1 MVNNWKKYYT
11 FIDNVNILTKLVL
24 GIALFFYAIFIHNF
38 DFMLY
43 LTIVML
49 VYLIVMSG
57 VKWLPLLIVIA
68 ITLFFGFTSS
78 LFMIFYGEGEDTIFK
93 FGFVHITNESLLRGL
108 HVTMRTL
115 VISFYGMVVPFTTQI
130 IYVFYSFM
138 QHLKLKPKIAYA
150 FMAAIRMIP
159 IMFSSFMQLRQAL
172 KMRYHVIDKRNHKGI
187 KWIKHLL
194 IPTLSQS
201 IRKSHRLA
209 VAMEA
214 KGFSNQ
220 KRTHYY
226 KVPFTLNDLYFIIF
240 TIILVVIA
248 YLLSTYMP
256 ITHISDI
263 R

>member
-1 MVNNWKKYYT
+1 MLNNWKRYYT
-11 FIDNVNILTKLVL
+11 FIDNVNILTKLLL
-24 GIALFFYAIFIHNF
+24 GISLFFFAIFIHDF

-43 LTIVML
+43 LTIVMFI
-49 VYLIVMSG
+49 YLIFISG
-57 VKWLPLLIVIA
+57 VKWAPLLIVIA

-78 LFMIFYGEGEDTIFK
+78 LFMIFYGEGSHTLFK
-93 FGFVHITNESLLRGL
+93 FGIINITSESLMRGL

-115 VISFYGMVVPFTTQI
+115 VISFYGMVIPFTSQI

-150 FMAAIRMIP
+150 FMASIRMIP
-159 IMFSSFMQLRQAL
+159 IMFTSFIQLRQAL
-172 KMRYHVIDKRNHKGI
+172 KMRYQVVDKSQRKGL
-187 KWIKHLL
+187 KWINHLL

-214 KGFSNQ
+214 KGFTNG
-220 KRTHYY
+220 KRTYYY
-226 KVPFTLNDLYFIIF
+226 KVPFTINDVYFIIMS
-240 TIILVVIA
+240 ILLVILA
-248 YLLSTYMP
+248 FCLGSFFP
-256 ITHISDI
+256 ITNITDI